1 MIPSREV
8 EKAYIAG
15 IVDGEGTVTLMKHHK
30 NETHIPFVGIANNNL
45 KLLKWIKSIVGGN
58 ICSKKK
64 RLPHHNDSYVLN
76 IRQDR
81 ALRFLNEIKEY
92 LIVKRQQAELITAK
106 YKSVTHRAG
115 KYTPEMLAKK
125 NKLVAKIRELN
136 RR

>member
-1 MIPSREV
+1 MIPLEEV
-8 EKAYIAG
+8 EKAYVAG

-45 KLLKWIKSIVGGN
+45 ELLKWIKSLIGGN

-81 ALRFLNEIKEY
+81 ALRFLGEISKY
-92 LIVKRQQAELITAK
+92 LIIKKPQAELILKK
-106 YKSVTHRAG
+106 YKSVTHRNG
-115 KYTPEMLAKK
+115 RYTPVLLQKK
-125 NKLVAKIRELN
+125 MQLVAEIRKLN
-136 RR
+136 QR

>member
-1 MIPSREV
+1 MIPLEEV
-8 EKAYIAG
+8 EKAYVAG

-30 NETHIPFVGIANNNL
+30 NETHIPFVGIANNSL
-45 KLLKWIKSIVGGN
+45 ELLKWIKSLAGGN

-81 ALRFLNEIKEY
+81 ALRFLNEIKQY
-92 LIVKRQQAELITAK
+92 LIIKRRQADLITSR

-115 KYTPEMLAKK
+115 KYTPEMLK
-125 NKLVAKIRELN
+125 NKMLLVAKIRKLN
-136 RR
+136 QR

>member
-1 MIPSREV
+1 LEEV
-8 EKAYIAG
+8 EKAYLAG

-45 KLLKWIKSIVGGN
+45 ELLKWTKSLIGGN

-64 RLPHHNDSYVLN
+64 RLPHHKDSYVLN

-81 ALRFLNEIKEY
+81 ALRFLGEIKQY
-92 LIVKRQQAELITAK
+92 LIIKRKQAELITAK

-115 KYTPEMLAKK
+115 KYTPEMLIRKE
-125 NKLVAKIRELN
+125 KLVAEIRRLN
-136 RR
+136 QR

>member
-1 MIPSREV
+1 MEEV
-8 EKAYIAG
+8 KKAYLAG
-15 IVDGEGTVTLMKHHK
+15 IIDGEGTVTLMKHHK

-45 KLLKWIKSIVGGN
+45 ALLKWIKSLAGGN

-81 ALRFLNEIKEY
+81 ALRFLGEIKQY
-92 LIVKRQQAELITAK
+92 LIVKRRQAELITAK

-125 NKLVAKIRELN
+125 AALVAEIRRLN
-136 RR
+136 QR

>member
-1 MIPSREV
+1 LEEV
-8 EKAYIAG
+8 EKAYLAG

-30 NETHIPFVGIANNNL
+30 NETPVPFVSIANNNL
-45 KLLKWIKSIVGGN
+45 ELLKWTKFLVGGN

-64 RLPHHNDSYVLN
+64 RLLHHSDSYVLN

-92 LIVKRQQAELITAK
+92 LIIKKQQAELITAQ
-106 YKSVTHRAG
+106 YKAVTPRTG

-125 NKLVAKIRELN
+125 YELVAKIRKLN
-136 RR
+136 QR

>member
-1 MIPSREV
+1 MEEV
-8 EKAYIAG
+8 EKAYLAG

-30 NETHIPFVGIANNNL
+30 NETPVPFVSIANNNL
-45 KLLKWIKSIVGGN
+45 ELLKWTKFLVGGN

-64 RLPHHNDSYVLN
+64 RLLHHSDSYVLN

-92 LIVKRQQAELITAK
+92 LIIKKQQAELITAQ
-106 YKSVTHRAG
+106 YKAVTPRTG

-125 NKLVAKIRELN
+125 YELVAKIRKLN
-136 RR
+136 QR